1 VLKIGVRLPRRFD
14 DAGEYLADARA
25 LDAAGV
31 DSLWLDDTGL
41 DPWLLLAAIAA
52 VTGRAR
58 LVAPVTPTDGRARD
72 SLRERFQAL
81 HRLSRGRAAL
91 LVVDAPPVGVQAI
104 VEAARDV
111 TACVMLQ
118 VVSENVAKQFR
129 DSVSGVVAA
138 ADSADG
144 YRSIVETTAR
154 DCTDAGRSFEA
165 WATIAMPDDR
175 TGWRNAHAEYEAA
188 GATGLIVP
196 ADPRLLD
203 LLRNG
208 DQEED
213 RVDLNLA
220 QG

>member
-1 VLKIGVRLPRRFD
+1 
-14 DAGEYLADARA
+14 
-25 LDAAGV
+25 
-31 DSLWLDDTGL
+31 
-41 DPWLLLAAIAA
+41 
-52 VTGRAR
+52 
-58 LVAPVTPTDGRARD
+58 
-72 SLRERFQAL
+72 
-81 HRLSRGRAAL
+81 
-91 LVVDAPPVGVQAI
+91 
-104 VEAARDV
+104 
-111 TACVMLQ
+111 
-118 VVSENVAKQFR
+118 
-129 DSVSGVVAA
+129 
-138 ADSADG
+138 
-144 YRSIVETTAR
+144 VETTAR

-175 TGWRNAHAEYEAA
+175 AGWRNAHAEYEAA